1 MTSKSLNM
9 EEDKIKRSVS
19 DTINSIS
26 GIKRAEPNPFLF
38 GKVMNEIKERQN
50 ARRKV
55 SVNYVWKLAAVFMIL
70 AILNIFTLVNYT
82 SSDTVQDTSTTSSDI
97 STFIDE
103 YGLNNTTYIY

>member
-1 MTSKSLNM
+1 M
-9 EEDKIKRSVS
+9 EEEKIKRSVS

-38 GKVMNEIKERQN
+38 GKVMNEIKERQT
-50 ARRKV
+50 ARRKI
-55 SVNYVWKLAAVFMIL
+55 SANYVWKLAAVFIVMAL
-70 AILNIFTLVNYT
+70 LNIFTLVNYT
-82 SSDTVQDTSTTSSDI
+82 NSDSNQDTLTTSNDI